1 MAYTLFGGE
10 QPGPLDQRLQE
21 IFQNKAVRQPATDS
35 ITLESLREIVDS
47 PGYTYTW
54 TTTLDT
60 KKKKYRTEL
69 VNDSRKQWRH
79 IKKVMLLHVDKYKY
93 RSIMVPEFHKNDT
106 RVHAHGIVHFKVDN
120 YDDACL
126 QRSKLVKK
134 LHVECGRMIQWTR
147 INQSVGKY
155 MPSESNVKIKEKQSL
170 EKWHEYLH
178 KHTLRKHYGIQ
189 DLVNF

>member
-1 MAYTLFGGE
+1 MAYTLFGVE
-10 QPGPLDQRLQE
+10 QRGSLDQTLPLF
-21 IFQNKAVRQPATDS
+21 FQNETKRQPARDS
-35 ITLESLREIVDS
+35 VTLDTLRELVDG

-54 TTTLDT
+54 TITLDT
-60 KKKKYRTEL
+60 KKKKYKTEL
-69 VNDSRKQWRH
+69 VNDSKRQWRH
-79 IKKVMLLHVDKYKY
+79 IKKVLLLHLDKYKY

-106 RVHAHGIVHFKVDN
+106 RVHAHGIIHFRVDN

-134 LHVECGRMIQWTR
+134 LHNECGRQIQWTR

-155 MPSESNVKIKEKQSL
+155 MPSESNIKVKEKQTL
-170 EKWHEYLH
+170 EGWHTYLH